1 MKKIKYFKL
10 FSNEKTID
18 LEEIVRKKLLDSDIL
33 EKEDNYDIAIAIGG
47 DGTFLKMVS
56 ETYFDSNILYV
67 GINAGTLGFAQEI
80 NIDEIDN
87 FISSLKTNN
96 YKIEEIGIE
105 ETIIKTETKEDK
117 IYSLNEIVT
126 REKEL
131 NTLFLDISIDE
142 IFLEQFV
149 GDGILVSTSFG
160 TTAYNLSF
168 GGSIIFNTFHALE
181 ITPIAPLHN
190 KVYKSLINPIIIPEG
205 KEIKIIPTKK
215 RSILLTID
223 GKNRTYNEVLSIIT
237 KIDKKRIKCY
247 RNNNY
252 NFFKKVNDKFLK

>member
-87 FISSLKTNN
+87 FIKDTLK
-96 YKIEEIGIE
+96 Y
-105 ETIIKTETKEDK
+105 
-117 IYSLNEIVT
+117 V
-126 REKEL
+126 EL
-131 NTLFLDISIDE
+131 RYRKNK
-142 IFLEQFV
+142 
-149 GDGILVSTSFG
+149 GDTD
-160 TTAYNLSF
+160 AYFKRLSDCD
-168 GGSIIFNTFHALE
+168 L
-181 ITPIAPLHN
+181 P
-190 KVYKSLINPIIIPEG
+190 Y
-205 KEIKIIPTKK
+205 
-215 RSILLTID
+215 
-223 GKNRTYNEVLSIIT
+223 
-237 KIDKKRIKCY
+237 
-247 RNNNY
+247 
-252 NFFKKVNDKFLK
+252 

>member
-105 ETIIKTETKEDK
+105 ETIIKTA
-117 IYSLNEIVT
+117 YAY
-126 REKEL
+126 
-131 NTLFLDISIDE
+131 
-142 IFLEQFV
+142 EQA
-149 GDGILVSTSFG
+149 TSFRKL
-160 TTAYNLSF
+160 NKP
-168 GGSIIFNTFHALE
+168 TFK
-181 ITPIAPLHN
+181 N
-190 KVYKSLINPIIIPEG
+190 K
-205 KEIKIIPTKK
+205 
-215 RSILLTID
+215 
-223 GKNRTYNEVLSIIT
+223 
-237 KIDKKRIKCY
+237 
-247 RNNNY
+247 
-252 NFFKKVNDKFLK
+252 

>member
-117 IYSLNEIVT
+117 IYSLNEIVI

-168 GGSIIFNTFHALE
+168 GGSIIFSTFHALE
-181 ITPIAPLHN
+181 ITPIAPLYN

-205 KEIKIIPTKK
+205 KEIKIIPTKR
-215 RSILLTID
+215 RSVLLTID
-223 GKNRTYNEVLSIIT
+223 GKNRIYNEVLSIIT